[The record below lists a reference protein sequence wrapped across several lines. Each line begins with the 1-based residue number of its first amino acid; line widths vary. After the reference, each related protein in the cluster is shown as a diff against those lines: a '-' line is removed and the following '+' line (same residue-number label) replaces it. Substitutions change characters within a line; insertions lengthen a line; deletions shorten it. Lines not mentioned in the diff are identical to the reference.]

1 MLPCNRNLRN
11 FPKRNYHVNRVSGT
25 RNTKTAKG
33 DFYAPKKTK
42 VKSSKYQG
50 LKEVPKPRLERLEF

>member
-1 MLPCNRNLRN
+1 M
-11 FPKRNYHVNRVSGT
+11 NRVSGT
-25 RNTKTAKG
+25 RNTNTAKG